1 MLPAMPE
8 SSRRYM
14 EALDANPTSKR
25 PRSEP
30 SNSNSHASAAGKGVA
45 KITEDWAG
53 PKITEVAARQH
64 QRAAQLQK
72 SIQSNK
78 EAIAKLQEFSAQ
90 EKTPSSLTVKLAPAA
105 AKMLPHLPAA
115 AELIK
120 QTEKVLLAEALQRR
134 QASDMQD
141 QAELSSITDGDQFD
155 IDARAATQ
163 FDSLPPRER
172 TLVEALIAGRK
183 EEYLVIM
190 RFARL
195 DMSAREEKQREA
207 KAKRATA
214 TAARAME
221 MDQLPTSAAI
231 KGVVSEEVEAQ
242 LAKQMAKL
250 RKQANLGSRKK
261 VQFEG
266 RQQSRAKSRGRSE
279 SRVRGHPRGKDPS
292 QPRSRDRGRSSHR
305 SRTPMRGSN
314 RGNSSRGNFSR
325 RNSHPRGRPATP
337 APQRRRPSTPRSMS
351 RENSRGGRGARP
363 HRSPSAKHGGRERNA
378 GVRGSKMGARR

>member
-1 MLPAMPE
+1 MPSDQPE
-8 SSRRYM
+8 SSRRYA
-14 EALDANPTSKR
+14 EALANSAKR

-30 SNSNSHASAAGKGVA
+30 SNSNSHASTAGKGVA
-45 KITEDWAG
+45 KIVEEWAG
-53 PKITEVAARQH
+53 PKLVEVAVAQH
-64 QRAAQLQK
+64 KRAAQLHK
-72 SIQSNK
+72 SVHSNK
-78 EAIAKLQEFSAQ
+78 EAIAKLQELSAQ

-120 QTEKVLLAEALQRR
+120 QTEKLLLAEALTQR

-163 FDSLPPRER
+163 FDNLPPVER

-183 EEYLVIM
+183 EEYLVTM
-190 RFARL
+190 RFSRL

-231 KGVVSEEVEAQ
+231 KGVVTEEVAAQ
-242 LAKQMAKL
+242 LAKEMAKFG
-250 RKQANLGSRKK
+250 KQANLGSRKK
-261 VQFEG
+261 VQFES
-266 RQQSRAKSRGRSE
+266 RQQSRAKSRGQSE
-279 SRVRGHPRGKDPS
+279 SRERGHSRGKGPNQS
-292 QPRSRDRGRSSHR
+292 RSRDRGKSSHR
-305 SRTPMRGSN
+305 SHTPTRGSS
-314 RGNSSRGNFSR
+314 RGNSSRGNAR
-325 RNSHPRGRPATP
+325 PRGRSATP
-337 APQRRRPSTPRSMS
+337 APQRRRSSSSRSKS